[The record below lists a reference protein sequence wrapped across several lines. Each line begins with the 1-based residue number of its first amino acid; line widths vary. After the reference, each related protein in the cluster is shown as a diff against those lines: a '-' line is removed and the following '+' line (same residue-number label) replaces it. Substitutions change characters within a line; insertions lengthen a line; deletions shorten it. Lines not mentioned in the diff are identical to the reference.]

1 MGDPTDVIDLAIELL
16 GVFTDKEEPEDVP
29 HRFTIDDT
37 DSRGRKLY
45 WYCSKCG
52 QRNNTKSINCV
63 ECGGKR

>member
-16 GVFTDKEEPEDVP
+16 GVFTEKEEPEDVP

-45 WYCSKCG
+45 
-52 QRNNTKSINCV
+52 
-63 ECGGKR
+63 